1 MQLVLPAPPPL
12 LAPLF
17 SHSQPGDDEIWVARA
32 KNGEIAAFDAL
43 MNRHRAAILNL
54 CFQILA
60 SRESAEDCAQEAFVR
75 AFSSLNTF
83 RGASGF
89 KTWLYRIALNLA
101 LEKRRS
107 FREVSSL
114 EEAETLAVSS
124 DGDLKMALESALLQL
139 SEDHRVA
146 LVLREWHG
154 LSYEEMARVCGVRVG
169 TIRSRLNAARAD
181 FRRIWTQ
188 MEAQ

>member
-1 MQLVLPAPPPL
+1 MQIVLPAPPQM
-12 LAPLF
+12 APLF
-17 SHSQPGDDEIWVARA
+17 SRSDADEDAVWVSRA

-54 CFQILA
+54 CFQVVGE
-60 SRESAEDCAQEAFVR
+60 REGAEDCAQEAFVR
-75 AFSSLNTF
+75 AFSSLSGF
-83 RGASGF
+83 RGASNF
-89 KTWLYRIALNLA
+89 KTWLYRIALNVA

-107 FREVSSL
+107 FRDFSSL
-114 EEAETLAVSS
+114 DAEEIAVSQN
-124 DGDLKMALESALLQL
+124 GDLKLALESALAQL
-139 SEDHRVA
+139 SEAHRVA